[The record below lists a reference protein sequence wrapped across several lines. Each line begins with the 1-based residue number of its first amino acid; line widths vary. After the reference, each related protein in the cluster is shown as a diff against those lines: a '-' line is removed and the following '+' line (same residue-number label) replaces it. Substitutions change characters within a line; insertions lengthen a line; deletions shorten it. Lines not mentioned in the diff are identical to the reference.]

1 MIKTI
6 DQLRALKTCPNLNN
20 LHLQTL
26 SAQNDN
32 PLCQLNNYRANI
44 FDEFPQVKRL
54 DGMWCGYVGV
64 PTGVEFSNGS

>member
-54 DGMWCGYVGV
+54 DGM
-64 PTGVEFSNGS
+64 